1 MPLTTK
7 NIPEIGA
14 LNGIE
19 HFKVGYKGK
28 DYKLNTE
35 EFTKYASKLLS
46 IDEIKEA
53 IVTEESGYYGLL
65 SNFYF
70 AGGVATSST
79 ITVDQIDTWLDVEM
93 TVDTLGLNDHR
104 PSAMQ
109 TAQSAGH
116 TGNGSN
122 GSPIVFDLEGLTLS
136 ASCNFRVSLSFTPDE
151 DGGRLD
157 SRMYVKRHSAA
168 VPADDFFLEA
178 TGLSMESGADES
190 YPYYVNIQF
199 FIGDT
204 INTNA
209 AGDAGKIRF
218 QVKSDVAGTISM
230 NEMALFIQA

>member
-1 MPLTTK
+1 MDVLFSELPS
-7 NIPEIGA
+7 P
-14 LNGIE
+14 
-19 HFKVGYKGK
+19 
-28 DYKLNTE
+28 
-35 EFTKYASKLLS
+35 
-46 IDEIKEA
+46 
-53 IVTEESGYYGLL
+53 ESGYYGLL

-79 ITVDQIDTWLDVEM
+79 IAVDQIDTWLDVEM

-104 PSAMQ
+104 PLPMKD
-109 TAQSAGH
+109 AQSSGH

-122 GSPIVFDLEGLTLS
+122 GDPIVFDLEGLTNS

-157 SRMYVKRHSAA
+157 SRMYVERHSAA
-168 VPADDFFLEA
+168 VPSDDFFLEA

-190 YPYYVNIQF
+190 YPNYVNIQF

-204 INTNA
+204 INTNGV
-209 AGDAGKIRF
+209 GDAGKIRF

-230 NEMALFIQA
+230 NEMALFIQS